1 MQELFELINSS
12 SSEFNH
18 VNVTT
23 AFRKVQQ
30 LQHLRGV
37 SQDSAAKALRIL
49 EDSALQKLEDFDGQ
63 GIASTLHTM
72 AKLRGYKPKET
83 LLLALEGRAEAISG
97 EFSSQQVSNTMWGY
111 ATMGKT
117 PGERGMRQL
126 ERRVEAISGEF
137 NSQEVSIKLW
147 AYAKM
152 GTKPGELVMGLL

>member
-1 MQELFELINSS
+1 MGIGGMQELFELINSS

-37 SQDSAAKALRIL
+37 SQDSVAKALRIL
-49 EDSALQKLEDFDGQ
+49 EDSALQKLQDFDSQ

-97 EFSSQQVSNTMWGY
+97 EFDSQHIANTLWPF
-111 ATMGKT
+111 ATMARS
-117 PGERGMRQL
+117 RG
-126 ERRVEAISGEF
+126 SG
-137 NSQEVSIKLW
+137 
-147 AYAKM
+147 
-152 GTKPGELVMGLL
+152 